1 MSGVALGITAG
12 GLVGGY
18 LTSQAAG
25 KAAGQ
30 QADAANAANQMSWAQ
45 YQQNRTD
52 QAPWRDAG
60 VAALGNL
67 NTNMGDY
74 TRDFGMK
81 DFQADPGY
89 AFRMSEG
96 QKAIERSAAARGG
109 LNSGATMK
117 ALDRFSQGTASD
129 EYNNAYN
136 RFNSDRD
143 RRFNRLASIAGLG
156 QTATSQ
162 VGANGMATAGQMGQN
177 MMGAANAQSAATM
190 AGGKCIYGRF
200 TKRREHLDAIF
211 DDEPIVPEKLIG
223 EFYGVRSKYHYVGP
237 PD

>member
-190 AGGKCIYGRF
+190 AGANAYTGALQNGANTWMQYSMMNRLFPK
-200 TKRREHLDAIF
+200 
-211 DDEPIVPEKLIG
+211 
-223 EFYGVRSKYHYVGP
+223 S
-237 PD
+237 